1 MNMLT
6 NKRLDLVSRRRLL
19 QASAATGAVALL
31 GLDFG
36 GLVFADALT
45 RAERDAMSPD
55 DVIALLKNGNARFR
69 SGHRKQRNLL
79 REQKASAAGQY
90 PMAVVLGCID
100 SRAPA
105 ELILDLGIGDTFNAR
120 IAGNVENEDV
130 LGSMEFACALAGAKV
145 VLVMGHTACGA
156 VKGAIDHAELGNL
169 TGLLAKLRPAVDAT
183 EYSGERSSKNYGF
196 VDAVAKRNVELTV
209 EHIRDKSKVLR
220 DLESKGSI
228 KIIGSMYGLKA
239 AAVDFYV

>member
-1 MNMLT
+1 MST
-6 NKRLDLVSRRRLL
+6 NKRVDLIGRRRLL
-19 QASAATGAVALL
+19 QTSVATGAVAIF
-31 GLDFG
+31 GLDCG
-36 GLVFADALT
+36 GLAFADALT

-55 DVIALLKNGNARFR
+55 EIIAILKAGSARFQ
-69 SGHRKQRNLL
+69 SGQRQQRNLL

-120 IAGNVENEDV
+120 IAGNVENEDI

-156 VKGAIDHAELGNL
+156 VKGAIDHVELGNL

-183 EYSGERSSKNYGF
+183 EYSGERTSKNYGF
-196 VDAVAKRNVELTV
+196 VDAVAKKNVELTV
-209 EHIRDKSKVLR
+209 ERIRERSKVLR